1 MKIATLL
8 FAATIGLA
16 IGAPGALAAP
26 KGGGSGGG
34 SSNLGGSNSLDRP
47 YTAPGQQ
54 MINKRTSTTA
64 PGKSFNAPG
73 QKKIRARTPGG
84 TPN

>member
-8 FAATIGLA
+8 FAATIGVA

-26 KGGGSGGG
+26 KGGG